1 MLDQMSQNPGPTRQ
15 QACNELFH
23 TIKISYNNINPA
35 SKFIKRISDNYIKY
49 IIQKEVY
56 KFQEGDLGSEAGWVV
71 FMRNQLLKSITNKL
85 KIYINKYNRI
95 ITIIRCIGKF
105 MVLYLKILEIRY
117 APDGIFEKEATKYW
131 NPLIWNLSPK
141 ETINYISYVN
151 NN

>member
-23 TIKISYNNINPA
+23 TIKISYNNINPV
-35 SKFIKRISDNYIKY
+35 SKFIKRISDHYIKY

-85 KIYINKYNRI
+85 KIYII
-95 ITIIRCIGKF
+95 IF
-105 MVLYLKILEIRY
+105 HS
-117 APDGIFEKEATKYW
+117 TKY
-131 NPLIWNLSPK
+131 LLF
-141 ETINYISYVN
+141 
-151 NN
+151 